1 MILNCSLC
9 QKKFIVPDS
18 AISEKGR
25 LVQCSACGN
34 KWTQYPEKTPLKETK
49 INNEMVDKVIRNK
62 NVINIKK
69 IKKIKKKLE
78 TPYTAEYLKKK
89 HGLKIK
95 DTDENIVKKK
105 SHLPNV
111 GFGFYNYIITYAI
124 IFITFYGIL
133 HLTRDQ
139 VNIYYP
145 QSGVYLDYFF
155 ETINNFK
162 LIVNNIISS

>member
-1 MILNCSLC
+1 MILNCSSC

-49 INNEMVDKVIRNK
+49 INNEMADKVIKKENK
-62 NVINIKK
+62 L
-69 IKKIKKKLE
+69 KKIKKKLK
-78 TPYTAEYLKKK
+78 TPYTKEYLKKK
-89 HGLKIK
+89 HGLKII
-95 DTDENIVKKK
+95 DTDENIAKKK

-111 GFGFYNYIITYAI
+111 GFGFYNYIITYTI

-139 VNIYYP
+139 INIYYP

-162 LIVNNIISS
+162 LIVNNIISN